1 MKNDNK
7 KEEGM
12 LYLPIFMCIGISI
25 GVALGAAL
33 GNIPLYMSLGVSIG
47 VGAGTVIDAMRKKDS
62 AKEDS
67 EEDEDK

>member
-33 GNIPLYMSLGVSIG
+33 GNIPLYMSLGVGIG
-47 VGAGTVIDAMRKKDS
+47 VGSGTVVDAMKKKDS
-62 AKEDS
+62 ATDDG
-67 EEDEDK
+67 EEDENK